1 MSPPIRPLAGL
12 QRVVFL
18 INSRLKSLT
27 AARLASGETCPE
39 VTSSCFAELLNE
51 GSPVRLSILYQ
62 STCVGFKYG
71 RNIINLRSFS
81 WYPAH
86 HRSPD
91 KSDFQSHLGFV
102 HGGFA
107 CHASSMRLP
116 QSNKGQR
123 LLRYVTPSNNIAGP
137 EY

>member
-1 MSPPIRPLAGL
+1 M
-12 QRVVFL
+12 

-27 AARLASGETCPE
+27 AARLASGETSPE
-39 VTSSCFAELLNE
+39 VTSSCFAEFLNK
-51 GSPVRLSILYQ
+51 GSPVRLRLLAL

-81 WYPAH
+81 RYPAH
-86 HRSPD
+86 LRSPD
-91 KSDFQSHLGFV
+91 KSDFQSHLGLV

-107 CHASSMRLP
+107 YHASSMRLP

-123 LLRYVTPSNNIAGP
+123 LLEYVTPSNNIAGP

>member
-1 MSPPIRPLAGL
+1 MSAHIRPLAGL
-12 QRVVFL
+12 HRLVFL

-39 VTSSCFAELLNE
+39 VTSSCFAEFLNE

-91 KSDFQSHLGFV
+91 KSDFQSCLGLV
-102 HGGFA
+102 LSGFA
-107 CHASSMRLP
+107 KR
-116 QSNKGQR
+116 
-123 LLRYVTPSNNIAGP
+123 TP
-137 EY
+137 